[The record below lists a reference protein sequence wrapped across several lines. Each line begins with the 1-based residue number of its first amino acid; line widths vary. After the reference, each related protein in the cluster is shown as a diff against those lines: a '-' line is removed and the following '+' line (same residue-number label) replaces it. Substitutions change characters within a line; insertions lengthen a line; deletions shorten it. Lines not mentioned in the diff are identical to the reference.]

1 MTHPD
6 LTYGMHPGVLNLLTA
21 VPPLMSD
28 GGVRGEQKLVEMLE
42 VQMGSSS
49 SDYLTILGPII

>member
-1 MTHPD
+1 MSRNCWEGYLQPAPPKPAP
-6 LTYGMHPGVLNLLTA
+6 PG
-21 VPPLMSD
+21 SD